1 MFIEDWKEQME
12 EVESRISPF
21 LECLENQVGQEWSL
35 GYLTVVDF
43 RMADFVQLTYEIFPN
58 VRPNIKKLLN
68 IKQNL
73 YNLPQVKDY
82 RYREGAILDLIP

>member
-43 RMADFVQLTYEIFPN
+43 RMADFVQLIYEIFPN
-58 VRPNIKKLLN
+58 VRQNIKKLLN